1 MLQATRES
9 WRVLIEGPASVGMGV
24 VDSCSSVGD
33 VGGDVDGV
41 EVVEVVVELDEEAVD
56 VVGVG
61 IVRSGSR
68 GWAGVMSD
76 NGNSG
81 ERIRQRKVN
90 G

>member
-1 MLQATRES
+1 MLQATSES
-9 WRVLIEGPASVGMGV
+9 WRVLIEGPASVGMRV
-24 VDSCSSVGD
+24 VDSCSSAGD

-41 EVVEVVVELDEEAVD
+41 EVVEVEVEAMD

-68 GWAGVMSD
+68 GWAGVMRD
-76 NGNSG
+76 NGNNG
-81 ERIRQRKVN
+81 ERSRQRKVN